1 MRRNW
6 QNTPV
11 IILPQLTRPER
22 DLRCRDGQFA
32 AEIWDVQLE
41 CRKSALAAF
50 ARSLPPSCIC
60 YSFVEMSFWS
70 TQRIRAEQ
78 ERLGNLV
85 EPFSNLRINQGA
97 YELALSR
104 EVITSPHTGG
114 RSLPG
119 EGQVLEIPPGQFALL
134 YTEEKVSIPAHL
146 IAFISIKATVKLDG
160 LVNISGF
167 HVDPGFTG
175 RLKFSVYNAGNLP
188 IFLEYG
194 RETFLIWFS
203 ELDAATEDPYD
214 GNHKN
219 QNRITPHD
227 RQRMSEESHSPA
239 ALDRRLE
246 KVEQKITWV
255 FAAAAMILA
264 GIIFPRLASWIG
276 EQNSSKSPPSQI
288 AAPAS
293 SPVPNSTQA
302 APPSPTPP
310 KP

>member
-1 MRRNW
+1 
-6 QNTPV
+6 
-11 IILPQLTRPER
+11 
-22 DLRCRDGQFA
+22 
-32 AEIWDVQLE
+32 
-41 CRKSALAAF
+41 
-50 ARSLPPSCIC
+50 
-60 YSFVEMSFWS
+60 MSFWS

-78 ERLGNLV
+78 QRLGNLV
-85 EPFSNLRINQGA
+85 EPFFDSRIKQGA

-104 EVITSPHTGG
+104 EVITSPHMGV
-114 RSLPG
+114 RSQPG

-134 YTEEKVSIPAHL
+134 YTEEKISIPAHV

-175 RLKFSVYNAGNLP
+175 RLKYSVYNAGNLP

-203 ELDAATEDPYD
+203 ELDEATEDPYV

-246 KVEQKITWV
+246 KVERNITWV
-255 FAAAAMILA
+255 FAAAATVFA
-264 GIIFPRLASWIG
+264 GIIFPSIASWV
-276 EQNSSKSPPSQI
+276 QKRSDSKSPSIQ
-288 AAPAS
+288 A
-293 SPVPNSTQA
+293 A
-302 APPSPTPP
+302 APPLPPAPNATPAP
-310 KP
+310 PR